1 MSAVM
6 PLPDDS
12 IGEILGESCTATW
25 PQGALELLPLYLS
38 GGQVAELA
46 VRAAI
51 LEAAVS
57 PKPGLVCLGSNGA
70 HSDMDYPLFVR
81 SAKALRPYF
90 AQAYAL
96 GQSTHG
102 LVPEQVFA
110 RLRPLGLRAE
120 QDMLRA
126 TAGVNTHKGL
136 IFSMG
141 LFCAALGRLGATTGS
156 DTGAISG
163 RRLGRQ
169 VVTAHALRQEA
180 ASFVRGIVQ
189 NDFAPLAAHKATMQD
204 LLRGVVGQN
213 SRAARPVL
221 EAQLQRTLT
230 AGEVLYL
237 LYGITGIRGE
247 AERGFPH
254 VGLALHALDAHG
266 AARDLNTAMAHCLL
280 ELVQSMDDTN
290 ILWRGGP
297 QGLRHAANSAR
308 AALAAGGLR
317 TPVGQAALRRMSAD
331 FARKRLSPGGC
342 ADILAVSVFLR
353 LLRCHSEG

>member
-25 PQGALELLPLYLS
+25 PQGALERLPLYLS

-90 AQAYAL
+90 AQAHAL
-96 GQSTHG
+96 GQSTHC
-102 LVPEQVFA
+102 LAPDQVFA
-110 RLRPLGLRAE
+110 RLRPLGQRAE

-141 LFCAALGRLGATTGS
+141 LFCAALGRLGANI
-156 DTGAISG
+156 GAISG
-163 RRLGRQ
+163 RRLGGQ

-204 LLRGVVGQN
+204 LLRGVVAQ
-213 SRAARPVL
+213 SPRHARPVL

-353 LLRCHSEG
+353 LLRCHGAF

>member
-12 IGEILGESCTATW
+12 LGEFLDESCAAAW
-25 PQGALELLPLYLS
+25 PQGTWDFLPLHLS

-46 VRAAI
+46 ARAAI

-90 AQAYAL
+90 AQAHAL
-96 GQSTHG
+96 GEVTHG
-102 LVPEQVFA
+102 LAPGLVFA
-110 RLRPLGLRAE
+110 RLRPLGVRAE

-126 TAGVNTHKGL
+126 TDGVNTHKGL

-141 LFCAALGRLGATTGS
+141 LFCAALGRLGANM
-156 DTGAISG
+156 GANAG
-163 RRLGRQ
+163 RRLDGQ
-169 VVTAHALRQEA
+169 VVTAHVLRQEA

-189 NDFAPLAAHKATMQD
+189 NDFAPLAAHKTKMQG
-204 LLRGVVGQN
+204 LLRGMVGHPP
-213 SRAARPVL
+213 RHARPLL
-221 EAQLQRTLT
+221 EARLQRTLT

-254 VGLALHALDAHG
+254 VGLALHALEAHG
-266 AARDLNTAMAHCLL
+266 AAFDLNTAMAHSLL
-280 ELVQSMDDTN
+280 ELMQAMDDTN
-290 ILWRGGP
+290 VLWRGGP
-297 QGLRHAANSAR
+297 QGLRHAAEAAR

-317 TPVGQAALRRMSAD
+317 SPAGQEKLRRMSAD

-353 LLRCHSEG
+353 LLRCHSAS

>member
-6 PLPDDS
+6 PLLD
-12 IGEILGESCTATW
+12 ESCAASW
-25 PQGALELLPLYLS
+25 QQDVQEPLLLCLS
-38 GGQVAELA
+38 GEHVAELA
-46 VRAAI
+46 TRAAI

-57 PKPGLVCLGSNGA
+57 PKPGLVCLGSKGA

-90 AQAYAL
+90 AHAHAL
-96 GQSTHG
+96 GEATGSLAPG
-102 LVPEQVFA
+102 QVFA
-110 RLRPLGLRAE
+110 RLRPLGVRAE

-141 LFCAALGRLGATTGS
+141 LFCAAVGRLNSGMGGRTGGQAVS
-156 DTGAISG
+156 A
-163 RRLGRQ
+163 L
-169 VVTAHALRQEA
+169 ALRQEA
-180 ASFVRGIVQ
+180 AAFVGGIVQ
-189 NDFAPLAAHKATMQD
+189 KDFAPLAAQRE
-204 LLRGVVGQN
+204 LLCGSNIENRCP
-213 SRAARPVL
+213 RAARPML
-221 EAQLQRTLT
+221 EARLQRKLT

-237 LYGITGIRGE
+237 LYGIKGIRGE

-254 VGLALHALDAHG
+254 VGLALQALEAHG
-266 AARDLNTAMAHCLL
+266 AMHDLNTAMAHCLL
-280 ELVQSMDDTN
+280 ELIQAMDDTN

-297 QGLRHAANSAR
+297 QGLRHAARSAR
-308 AALAAGGLR
+308 VVLAAGGLH
-317 TPVGQAALRRMSAD
+317 TPAGQTSLRRMSAD

-353 LLRCHSEG
+353 LLRCHGAG

>member
-12 IGEILGESCTATW
+12 LGESCTATW
-25 PQGALELLPLYLS
+25 QRDALELLPLYLS

-46 VRAAI
+46 ARAAI

-90 AQAYAL
+90 AQAHAL

-102 LVPEQVFA
+102 LAPDQVFA

-126 TAGVNTHKGL
+126 TVGVNTHKGL

-141 LFCAALGRLGATTGS
+141 LFCAALGRLGANI
-156 DTGAISG
+156 GAISG
-163 RRLGRQ
+163 QRLGGQ
-169 VVTAHALRQEA
+169 AVTAHAVRQEA

-189 NDFAPLAAHKATMQD
+189 NDFAPLAAHKTRMQD

-213 SRAARPVL
+213 PRAARPLL

-353 LLRCHSEG
+353 LLRCHSAG

>member
-12 IGEILGESCTATW
+12 LGGFLGEPCTATW
-25 PQGALELLPLYLS
+25 PQDARELLPLYLS

-90 AQAYAL
+90 AQAHAL
-96 GQSTHG
+96 GQSTHS
-102 LVPEQVFA
+102 LAPEQVFA
-110 RLRPLGLRAE
+110 RLRPLGVRAE

-141 LFCAALGRLGATTGS
+141 LFCAALGRLGANIGSNTGR
-156 DTGAISG
+156 G
-163 RRLGRQ
+163 LGGQ

-180 ASFVRGIVQ
+180 ASFVRGIMQ
-189 NDFAPLAAHKATMQD
+189 KDFAPLAAHKARMQD
-204 LLRGVVGQN
+204 LLHGVVGQN
-213 SRAARPVL
+213 PRHARHVL

-247 AERGFPH
+247 AERGFAH
-254 VGLALHALDAHG
+254 VGLALHALEAHG
-266 AARDLNTAMAHCLL
+266 AAHDLNTAMVHCLL
-280 ELVQSMDDTN
+280 ELVQCMDDTN

-297 QGLRHAANSAR
+297 QGLQYAANSAR
-308 AALAAGGLR
+308 AALAAGGLY
-317 TPVGQAALRRMSAD
+317 TPVGQAAVQRMSAD

-353 LLRCHSEG
+353 LLRCNGAG

>member
-6 PLPDDS
+6 PLLD
-12 IGEILGESCTATW
+12 ESCAASW
-25 PQGALELLPLYLS
+25 QQDVQEPLLLCLS
-38 GGQVAELA
+38 GEHVAELA
-46 VRAAI
+46 TRAAI

-57 PKPGLVCLGSNGA
+57 PKPGLVCLGSKGA

-90 AQAYAL
+90 AHAHAL
-96 GQSTHG
+96 GEATGSLAPG
-102 LVPEQVFA
+102 QVFA
-110 RLRPLGLRAE
+110 RLRPLGVRAE

-126 TAGVNTHKGL
+126 TDGVNTHKGL

-141 LFCAALGRLGATTGS
+141 LFCAAVGRLY
-156 DTGAISG
+156 SG
-163 RRLGRQ
+163 MGGRTAGQ
-169 VVTAHALRQEA
+169 VVSALALRQEA
-180 ASFVRGIVQ
+180 ASFVGGIVQ
-189 NDFAPLAAHKATMQD
+189 KDFAPLAAQRE
-204 LLRGVVGQN
+204 LLCGSNIENRCP
-213 SRAARPVL
+213 RAARPML
-221 EAQLQRTLT
+221 EARLQRKLT

-237 LYGITGIRGE
+237 LYGIKGIRGE

-254 VGLALHALDAHG
+254 VGLTLQALETHG

-280 ELVQSMDDTN
+280 ELIQAMDDTN

-297 QGLRHAANSAR
+297 QGLRHAARSAR
-308 AALAAGGLR
+308 LVLAAGGLH
-317 TPVGQAALRRMSAD
+317 TPAGQASLRRMSAD

-353 LLRCHSEG
+353 LLRGHGAG

>member
-6 PLPDDS
+6 PLRDDLLDECPVAACRQPD
-12 IGEILGESCTATW
+12 GLPA
-25 PQGALELLPLYLS
+25 LPLNLPLNLRS
-38 GGQVAELA
+38 EQVAELA
-46 VRAAI
+46 ARAAI

-90 AQAYAL
+90 AQAHAL
-96 GQSTHG
+96 GEATQG
-102 LVPEQVFA
+102 LEPGQVFA
-110 RLRPLGLRAE
+110 RLRPLGVRAE

-126 TAGVNTHKGL
+126 TDGVNTHKGL

-141 LFCAALGRLGATTGS
+141 LFCAAVGRLH
-156 DTGAISG
+156 
-163 RRLGRQ
+163 RRAGGLA
-169 VVTAHALRQEA
+169 VSALALRQEA
-180 ASFVRGIVQ
+180 AAFVSGIVQ
-189 NDFAPLAAHKATMQD
+189 RDFAPLAVHKAQMQKS
-204 LLRGVVGQN
+204 LRGMMVQ
-213 SRAARPVL
+213 SPRAARPML
-221 EAQLQRTLT
+221 EAQLQRKLT

-254 VGLALHALDAHG
+254 VGLALRALEAHG
-266 AARDLNTAMAHCLL
+266 AAFDLNTAMAHSLL
-280 ELVQSMDDTN
+280 ELMQTMDDTN
-290 ILWRGGP
+290 VLWRGGP
-297 QGLRHAANSAR
+297 QGLRHAAEAAR

-317 TPVGQAALRRMSAD
+317 SPAGQEKLRRMSAD

>member
-12 IGEILGESCTATW
+12 LGEFLDESCAAAW
-25 PQGALELLPLYLS
+25 PQDAWDFLPLYLS

-96 GQSTHG
+96 GPSTHG

-141 LFCAALGRLGATTGS
+141 LFCAALGRLGANI
-156 DTGAISG
+156 GAISG
-163 RRLGRQ
+163 RRLGGQ

-213 SRAARPVL
+213 PRAARPLL

-353 LLRCHSEG
+353 LLRCHSAS

>member
-12 IGEILGESCTATW
+12 LGESCTATW
-25 PQGALELLPLYLS
+25 QRDALELLPLYLS

-46 VRAAI
+46 ARAAI

-90 AQAYAL
+90 AQAHAL

-141 LFCAALGRLGATTGS
+141 LFCAALGRLGANI
-156 DTGAISG
+156 GAISG
-163 RRLGRQ
+163 RRLGGQ

-353 LLRCHSEG
+353 LLRCHSAG

>member
-12 IGEILGESCTATW
+12 LGEFLDESCAAAW
-25 PQGALELLPLYLS
+25 PQGTWDFLPLHLS

-46 VRAAI
+46 ARAAI

-70 HSDMDYPLFVR
+70 HRDMDYPLFVR

-90 AQAYAL
+90 AQAHAL
-96 GQSTHG
+96 GEVTHG
-102 LVPEQVFA
+102 LAPGLVFA
-110 RLRPLGLRAE
+110 RLRPLGVRAE

-126 TAGVNTHKGL
+126 TDGVNTHKGL

-141 LFCAALGRLGATTGS
+141 LFCAALGRLGANIGS
-156 DTGAISG
+156 NMGAISG
-163 RRLGRQ
+163 RGLGGQ
-169 VVTAHALRQEA
+169 TVTAHALRQEA

-189 NDFAPLAAHKATMQD
+189 NDFAPLAAHKTRMQD
-204 LLRGVVGQN
+204 LLRGVVGHPP
-213 SRAARPVL
+213 RVAGPLL

-254 VGLALHALDAHG
+254 VGLALHALEAHG
-266 AARDLNTAMAHCLL
+266 AARDLNMAMVHCLL
-280 ELVQSMDDTN
+280 ELVQTMDDTN

-297 QGLRHAANSAR
+297 QGLRHAENAAR

-317 TPVGQAALRRMSAD
+317 TPVGQAAMRRMSAD

-353 LLRCHSEG
+353 LLRCHGAV

>member
-1 MSAVM
+1 M

-12 IGEILGESCTATW
+12 WGEPCTATW
-25 PQGALELLPLYLS
+25 PQDALELLPLYLS

-90 AQAYAL
+90 AHAHAL

-102 LVPEQVFA
+102 LAPEQVFV

-141 LFCAALGRLGATTGS
+141 LFCAALGRLGANTGS
-156 DTGAISG
+156 DTGVNLGVISG
-163 RRLGRQ
+163 RRLCGQ

-189 NDFAPLAAHKATMQD
+189 NDFAPLAVHKTKIQS

-213 SRAARPVL
+213 PRYARPVL
-221 EAQLQRTLT
+221 EARLQRTLT

-254 VGLALHALDAHG
+254 VGQALHALEAHG

-280 ELVQSMDDTN
+280 ELVQAMDDTN

-297 QGLRHAANSAR
+297 QGLHHAANSAR
-308 AALAAGGLR
+308 VALAAGGLR

-353 LLRCHSEG
+353 LLRCHGGV

>member
-12 IGEILGESCTATW
+12 IGELLGESCTATW
-25 PQGALELLPLYLS
+25 PQDALELLPLYLS

-90 AQAYAL
+90 AQAHVL
-96 GQSTHG
+96 GECTQG
-102 LVPEQVFA
+102 LAPEQVFV
-110 RLRPLGLRAE
+110 RLRPLGVRAE

-141 LFCAALGRLGATTGS
+141 LFCAALGRLGANTGS
-156 DTGAISG
+156 NSG
-163 RRLGRQ
+163 RAVGGQ
-169 VVTAHALRQEA
+169 AVSAFALRQEA
-180 ASFVRGIVQ
+180 ASFVGGIVQ
-189 NDFAPLAAHKATMQD
+189 QDFALLAVHKTKMQG
-204 LLRGVVGQN
+204 LLRGVVAQN
-213 SRAARPVL
+213 PRDARPML

-254 VGLALHALDAHG
+254 VGLALRALEAHG
-266 AARDLNTAMAHCLL
+266 AARDLNTAMVHSLL

-297 QGLRHAANSAR
+297 QGLRHAASSAR

-317 TPVGQAALRRMSAD
+317 TTVGQASLRRMSAD
-331 FARKRLSPGGC
+331 FARKKLSPGGC

-353 LLRCHSEG
+353 LLYCHAAG

>member
-12 IGEILGESCTATW
+12 LGEFLDESCAAAW
-25 PQGALELLPLYLS
+25 PQDAWDFLPLYLS

-46 VRAAI
+46 ARAAI

-90 AQAYAL
+90 AQAHAL
-96 GQSTHG
+96 GQSTHC
-102 LVPEQVFA
+102 LAPDQVVA
-110 RLRPLGLRAE
+110 RLRPLGQRAE

-141 LFCAALGRLGATTGS
+141 LFCAALGRLGANI
-156 DTGAISG
+156 GAISG
-163 RRLGRQ
+163 RRLGGQ

-204 LLRGVVGQN
+204 LLRGVVAQ
-213 SRAARPVL
+213 SPRHARPVL

-266 AARDLNTAMAHCLL
+266 AARDLNIAMAHCLL

-353 LLRCHSEG
+353 LLRCHSAG

>member
-12 IGEILGESCTATW
+12 LGEPCTATW
-25 PQGALELLPLYLS
+25 PQDALELLPLYLS

-90 AQAYAL
+90 AQAHAL
-96 GQSTHG
+96 GQSTHC
-102 LVPEQVFA
+102 LAPDQVFA
-110 RLRPLGLRAE
+110 RLRPLGQRAE

-141 LFCAALGRLGATTGS
+141 LFCAALGRLGANI
-156 DTGAISG
+156 GAISG
-163 RRLGRQ
+163 RRLGGQ

-204 LLRGVVGQN
+204 LLRGVVAQ
-213 SRAARPVL
+213 SPRHARPVL
-221 EAQLQRTLT
+221 EAQLQRKLT

-237 LYGITGIRGE
+237 IYGITGIRGE

-254 VGLALHALDAHG
+254 VGLALHALEAHG
-266 AARDLNTAMAHCLL
+266 AASDLNTAMAHCLL

-353 LLRCHSEG
+353 LLRCHSAG

>member
-12 IGEILGESCTATW
+12 LGESCTATW
-25 PQGALELLPLYLS
+25 QRDALELLPLYLS

-90 AQAYAL
+90 AQAHAL

-102 LVPEQVFA
+102 LAPDQVFA

-141 LFCAALGRLGATTGS
+141 LFCAALGRLGANI
-156 DTGAISG
+156 GAISG
-163 RRLGRQ
+163 RRLGGQ

-204 LLRGVVGQN
+204 LLRGVVAQ
-213 SRAARPVL
+213 SPRHARPVL

>member
-12 IGEILGESCTATW
+12 LGEFLDESCAAAW
-25 PQGALELLPLYLS
+25 PQDAWDFLPLYLS

-46 VRAAI
+46 ARAAI

-141 LFCAALGRLGATTGS
+141 LFCAALGRLGATI
-156 DTGAISG
+156 GAISG
-163 RRLGRQ
+163 RRLGGQ

-353 LLRCHSEG
+353 LLRCHSAG

>member
-12 IGEILGESCTATW
+12 LGEFLDESCAAAW
-25 PQGALELLPLYLS
+25 PQDAWDFLPLHLS

-46 VRAAI
+46 ARAAI

-90 AQAYAL
+90 AQAHAL

-141 LFCAALGRLGATTGS
+141 LFCAALGRLGANMGS
-156 DTGAISG
+156 NTGAISG
-163 RRLGRQ
+163 QRLGGQ
-169 VVTAHALRQEA
+169 AVTAHAVRQEA

-189 NDFAPLAAHKATMQD
+189 NDFAPLAAHKTRMQD
-204 LLRGVVGQN
+204 LLRGVVAQ
-213 SRAARPVL
+213 SPRHARPVL

-353 LLRCHSEG
+353 LLRCHSAG